1 MKKLKPI
8 LLAAAALGGLALMAA
23 AAPAGSARRDHRP
36 DVRHGRSPAGPGG
49 SSVIMGA
56 VERHMSPQERK
67 ELQRSGTDE
76 RNIAIREK
84 AAQSSWYWTLYLLWV
99 PFVISLVR
107 EETLWI
113 LLSSAVTVL
122 HCVFYMVN
130 MGRWAKKL

>member
-23 AAPAGSARRDHRP
+23 AALLDLCGMGGALLGL
-36 DVRHGRSPAGPGG
+36 GG

-67 ELQRSGTDE
+67 ELQRSETDE

>member
-23 AAPAGSARRDHRP
+23 AALLDL
-36 DVRHGRSPAGPGG
+36 PGG
-49 SSVIMGA
+49 IMGA

-67 ELQRSGTDE
+67 ELQRSETDE

-107 EETLWI
+107 GETLWI

>member
-23 AAPAGSARRDHRP
+23 AALLDLPGGITGLMCGMGGALLGL
-36 DVRHGRSPAGPGG
+36 GG

-56 VERHMSPQERK
+56 VER
-67 ELQRSGTDE
+67 QRSETDE

>member
-1 MKKLKPI
+1 MCGMGGACWAWG
-8 LLAAAALGGLALMAA
+8 AA
-23 AAPAGSARRDHRP
+23 
-36 DVRHGRSPAGPGG
+36 
-49 SSVIMGA
+49 SVIMGA

-67 ELQRSGTDE
+67 ELQRSETDE

-107 EETLWI
+107 GETLWI

-130 MGRWAKKL
+130 MAAGPKSCKEEKSCS